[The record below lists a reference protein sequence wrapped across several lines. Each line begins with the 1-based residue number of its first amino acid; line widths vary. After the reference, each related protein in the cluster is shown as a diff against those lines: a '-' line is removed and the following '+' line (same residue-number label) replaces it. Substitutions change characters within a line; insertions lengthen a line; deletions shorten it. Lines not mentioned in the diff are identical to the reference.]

1 MRKSVKA
8 WNASCDAVVDLVD
21 QGSLYTSGRL
31 NLYDADSTIITYLS
45 LSNPAFMDATDGTS
59 FAHPV
64 SDATAFRDATAAL
77 YDIVNRDASVIW
89 DGTVS
94 DYAGLGDWKLPTT
107 IIYEDSTVAVNS
119 FFYSVP
125 R

>member
-1 MRKSVKA
+1 MRKSTEA

-21 QGSLYTSGRL
+21 QGSLYTAGRL
-31 NLYDADSTIITYLS
+31 NLYDVDSTIITYLP

-59 FAHPV
+59 FANSV
-64 SDATAFRDATAAL
+64 FDATAFRDATAAL
-77 YDIVNRDASVIW
+77 YDVVNRDASVIW

-94 DYAGLGDWKLPTT
+94 DYAGLGDWKLPST

-119 FFYSVP
+119 FFYAVP

>member
-1 MRKSVKA
+1 MRKSTEA
-8 WNASCDAVVDLVD
+8 WNAACDAVVSLVD
-21 QGSLYTSGRL
+21 QGSTYSAGRL

-59 FAHPV
+59 FANPV
-64 SDATAFRDATAAL
+64 FDATAFRDATAVI
-77 YDIVNRDASVIW
+77 YDVVDRDGSWAW

-94 DYAGLGDWKLPTT
+94 DYAGLGDWKLPSTV
-107 IIYEDSTVAVNS
+107 IYKDSTVAVNS
-119 FFYSVP
+119 FFYAVP